1 MGHRAVDAPGDRK
14 RRFGIGIDAMLLLAA
29 GLILLVAGAEI
40 LVRGASRL
48 AAAVGISPLVVGLT
62 VVAFGTSAPELAVS
76 IAAAWSGNPALA
88 LGNVVGSNIFNV
100 LFILGLAALITP
112 LVVAQ
117 QLVRLDVPFMIAV
130 SLALVGVGL
139 DGTVSRLDGLLLFA
153 VFAGYTTFLVWQS
166 RKESRAVQEEYA
178 AEYGPAKP
186 TPGSM
191 AAHALLV
198 VVGLGVL
205 VAGSRLLVTGAV
217 DIAQALGLSDLVIGL
232 TIVAAGTSMPEV
244 ATSVIAAIR
253 GERDIAA
260 GNVIGSNIFNVLC
273 VLGLASIVA
282 PAGIEVPR
290 AALLFDIP
298 VMSAVAVA
306 CLPIFFTGHRI
317 ARWEGGLFLGYYV
330 AYTAYVVLDASDHEF
345 APVLA
350 TAMVWFVLPL
360 TALTLG
366 VLLARSIRRPSVRE
380 P

>member
-1 MGHRAVDAPGDRK
+1 
-14 RRFGIGIDAMLLLAA
+14 MLLLAA

-76 IAAAWSGNPALA
+76 IAAARSGNAGLA

-100 LFILGLAALITP
+100 LFILGVAALITP

-117 QLVRLDVPFMIAV
+117 QLVRLDVPFMIVV
-130 SLALVGVGL
+130 SLALVGIGI

-153 VFAGYTTFLVWQS
+153 VFAGYTTFVVRQS

-178 AEYGPAKP
+178 AEYGPATRAK
-186 TPGSM
+186 GAM
-191 AAHALLV
+191 AVQALLV

-273 VLGLASIVA
+273 VLGLASVVA
-282 PAGIEVPR
+282 PAGIDVPR

-298 VMSAVAVA
+298 VMTAVAVA

-330 AYTAYVVLDASDHEF
+330 AYTAYVVLDAADHEF
-345 APVLA
+345 APALA

-360 TALTLG
+360 TVLTLG
-366 VLLARSIRRPSVRE
+366 ILLARSVRRPS
-380 P
+380 